1 MDEIMPITSAIII
14 TDIHH
19 SRVTPETNSS
29 VIRTTTRDIINPITP
44 SVKNLIGSV
53 MILNAPQI
61 IRFTSPSINI
71 KTSREEIPELRFTPG
86 KYWSC
91 NNI

>member
-1 MDEIMPITSAIII
+1 MDEIMPITSAIMI

-71 KTSREEIPELRFTPG
+71 KTSKDCTHSERITPLRYFICI
-86 KYWSC
+86 KA
-91 NNI
+91 